1 MLRAVRRATA
11 RVLVTTV
18 LASIAGTV
26 TAVVAPAVALA
37 SNSSMESQF
46 IAKMNAAR
54 EANGLRP
61 YSVSSDLTSIA
72 RQHSNEMASQGRLY
86 HNPNLTSQVQNWQ
99 AVGENVGDGPTVDD
113 IHSAFMHS
121 PEHRA
126 NILDHDYTQVGVG
139 VTVDSS
145 GQVWVTEDFRQP
157 MHSSSSSS
165 SSAPATHHS
174 STHSTSSG
182 TTTAHHYASTPTR
195 QATTQQATSRPAA
208 APAPRAATP
217 AATPAAVLKA
227 RLSKLRTAAAKAQ
240 SADPVSQAFD
250 YLSNVTTLSG

>member
-1 MLRAVRRATA
+1 MLRAVRRVTA

-26 TAVVAPAVALA
+26 TAAVAPAVALA
-37 SNSSMESQF
+37 SNSTMESQF
-46 IAKMNAAR
+46 VSKMNAAR

-72 RQHSNEMASQGRLY
+72 REHSNQMASQGRLY
-86 HNPNLTSQVQNWQ
+86 HNPNLTTQVQNWQ

-113 IHSAFMHS
+113 IHTAFMNS

-126 NILDHDYTQVGVG
+126 NILDHDFTQVGVG

-145 GQVWVTEDFRQP
+145 GQIWVTEDFRQP
-157 MHSSSSSS
+157 MSSSSSTPT
-165 SSAPATHHS
+165 SSAPATHHTS
-174 STHSTSSG
+174 ST
-182 TTTAHHYASTPTR
+182 TTTHHYTSTP
-195 QATTQQATSRPAA
+195 ASSAPVSVPSRPAAKPVRAA
-208 APAPRAATP
+208 APAP
-217 AATPAAVLKA
+217 TPAAVLKA
-227 RLSKLRTAAAKAQ
+227 RLTKLRTAAAKAQ

-250 YLSNVTTLSG
+250 YLTNIATLSS

>member
-18 LASIAGTV
+18 LASVAATV
-26 TAVVAPAVALA
+26 TAVVAPTVALA

-54 EANGLRP
+54 EANGLAP
-61 YSVSSDLTSIA
+61 YTVASDLTSIA
-72 RQHSNEMASQGRLY
+72 REHSNAMASQGRLY

-145 GQVWVTEDFRQP
+145 GQIWVTEDFREP
-157 MHSSSSSS
+157 MHSTRSTST
-165 SSAPATHHS
+165 TH
-174 STHSTSSG
+174 HSTSSG
-182 TTTAHHYASTPTR
+182 TTAPTHHYASSSG
-195 QATTQQATSRPAA
+195 TTGQVASHPAA
-208 APAPRAATP
+208 APVRRAAAP

-250 YLSNVTTLSG
+250 YLTSLTTLSG

>member
-18 LASIAGTV
+18 LASVAATV
-26 TAVVAPAVALA
+26 TAIAAPTAALA
-37 SNSSMESQF
+37 SNGSMEAQF
-46 IAKMNAAR
+46 VAKLNAAR

-61 YSVSSDLTSIA
+61 YTVASDLTSIA
-72 RQHSNEMASQGRLY
+72 RQHSNAMASQGRLY
-86 HNPNLTSQVQNWQ
+86 HNPSLTSQVQNWQ

-113 IHSAFMHS
+113 IHTAFMHS

-126 NILDHDYTQVGVG
+126 NILDHDFTQVGVG

-157 MHSSSSSS
+157 MHSTTTAAPVTHHSTTVVTHHYY
-165 SSAPATHHS
+165 SSAPARR
-174 STHSTSSG
+174 
-182 TTTAHHYASTPTR
+182 TTTVTHRAAK
-195 QATTQQATSRPAA
+195 PARR
-208 APAPRAATP
+208 APAGTS
-217 AATPAAVLKA
+217 AAVLKA
-227 RLSKLRTAAAKAQ
+227 RLSKLRTAAAAAQ

-250 YLSNVTTLSG
+250 YLSNITTLSS